1 MAKGTNSDEFMVLSR
16 VRTGLKREFA
26 FAMKAQSEIDCSLGR
41 TRGGSK
47 NRNEAPVQEIPVG
60 KKARKTG
67 LEDVGG
73 VMSEEEAKSD
83 VVDLVSDDE
92 PRVLVGELESVKSV
106 VDTVIDDDETLLV
119 DENLNEEKDKVV
131 NEIEMEICET
141 KEDKNDGANEE
152 KEKVVNEI
160 EMEICETKEEQKED
174 KNNTLFDD
182 GANVSVSVRKR
193 KKVTLEK
200 PVRRFTRSALK
211 QKDEETK
218 DNNVVGIVDNVVNRE
233 TDVLPVMS
241 TPTPMKLSKSGLK
254 KFPVKLKD
262 FLATGILEGLK
273 VRYVK
278 GQKARKPG
286 EKDLPGV
293 IRDAGVLC
301 FCESCKGT
309 KVVTPTVFELHAGS
323 ANKRPPEYTYLENGR
338 PLRDVMNACL
348 GFSLDKL
355 DEAVQL
361 VLGDFTLQKS
371 NICFNCRGPISES
384 SNGVS
389 KLVCNSCMELNEAQT
404 SSQLQTAAT
413 CSKSI
418 PPVVQPRSPETVVV
432 PESLNTGMAVPK
444 SLNNEMAVPKS
455 LNTEMVVPNSLN
467 SEMAVPESSNTQM
480 IPKGLSTRMKQSA
493 SRGKSRGKITRKD
506 LGLHKLVFEEDVLED
521 GTEVAYYS
529 HGKKLLV
536 GHKQGYGIKCSCCDT
551 EISASQFEAHAGWAS
566 RRKPYLHI
574 YTSNG
579 VSLHELSLSISKDRR
594 FAASDND
601 DLCSICQDGGDLLC
615 CDGCPRA
622 FHIDCVP
629 LPCIPSGTWY
639 CKYCQNN
646 FQMES
651 NVQRNVNALA
661 AGRIAGVDPLEQ
673 ISRRCIRIVKSVA
686 VDHGGCALC
695 GGHDFTKLF
704 SPRTVMICDQC
715 EREFHVGCLKEN
727 NMQNL
732 EELPEGDWFCST
744 SCNHI
749 HSSLVNLV
757 ASGEN
762 SLPDSIISLIKK
774 KRDTGAKEK
783 GADTGAEEKCADT
796 VAEEKGA
803 DTVAEENSADS
814 VAEEK
819 GADTVAEEK
828 GADTVAEEKGADTDA
843 EEKGADTDAEEKGAD
858 TDAEEKGADT
868 GAEEKGGDTGAE
880 EKGGDT
886 GGEEKGADTGVEEK
900 VGDTGVGPDIK
911 WRVLSWRL
919 VASGENKQLSNEYRQ
934 VLSKAVSI
942 FHEQF
947 DPIVDSSSGRDFIPA
962 MLFGKNI
969 HGQDF
974 AGMYCAVLTVNQ
986 VVVSAGVFRVFGPE
1000 VAELPLVA
1008 TDGKYQGQ
1016 GYFQCLFSCIE
1027 RLLRSLSVK
1036 NLVLPAAEEA
1046 KYIWTN
1052 KFKFTKLEQDEINNY
1067 KRFYRMMVFQ
1077 GTSTLQK
1084 PVCALPS
1091 TSTEETV

>member
-1 MAKGTNSDEFMVLSR
+1 MAKGTDSDEFMVLSR

-26 FAMKAQSEIDCSLGR
+26 FAMKAQSEIDGSLGR

-60 KKARKTG
+60 KKQRKTG

-92 PRVLVGELESVKSV
+92 PRVLIGELESVKSV
-106 VDTVIDDDETLLV
+106 VETVIDDDETLLV
-119 DENLNEEKDKVV
+119 DENLKEE
-131 NEIEMEICET
+131 N
-141 KEDKNDGANEE
+141 E

-174 KNNTLFDD
+174 KNNTLCDD
-182 GANVSVSVRKR
+182 VANVSVR
-193 KKVTLEK
+193 KKKKVSPLEK
-200 PVRRFTRSALK
+200 PMRRFTRSALK
-211 QKDEETK
+211 QKDEENK
-218 DNNVVGIVDNVVNRE
+218 DNVVGMDDNVVRRE
-233 TDVLPVMS
+233 TDVVATL
-241 TPTPMKLSKSGLK
+241 TPMKLSKSGLMK
-254 KFPVKLKD
+254 RFPVKLKD
-262 FLATGILEGLK
+262 LLATGILEGLK
-273 VRYVK
+273 VKYIK

-286 EKDLPGV
+286 EKELPGV
-293 IRDAGVLC
+293 IKDSGVLC
-301 FCESCKGT
+301 FCDSCKGT

-323 ANKRPPEYTYLENGR
+323 ANKRPPEYTYLENGK
-338 PLRDVMNACL
+338 PLRDVMNACC

-361 VLGDFTLQKS
+361 VLGDFTMQKS
-371 NICFNCRGPISES
+371 NICFSCRGPISES

-389 KLVCNSCMELNEAQT
+389 KLVCNSCMEMNEAQT
-404 SSQLQTAAT
+404 SSQLQTVAT

-432 PESLNTGMAVPK
+432 PESLDTGMEVP
-444 SLNNEMAVPKS
+444 NS
-455 LNTEMVVPNSLN
+455 LNTEMAVPNSLN

-480 IPKGLSTRMKQSA
+480 VPKALSTRMKQSA
-493 SRGKSRGKITRKD
+493 SRGKSRGKLTRKD
-506 LGLHKLVFEEDVLED
+506 LGLHKLVFEEDVLEN
-521 GTEVAYYS
+521 GTELAYYS

-536 GHKQGYGIKCSCCDT
+536 GTKQGYGIRCSCCDT

-579 VSLHELSLSISKDRR
+579 VSLHELSLNISKDRR
-594 FAASDND
+594 FSASDND

-629 LPCIPSGTWY
+629 LPGIPSGSWY

-651 NVQRNVNALA
+651 NVQRNKNALA
-661 AGRIAGVDPLEQ
+661 AGRIEGVDPLEQ
-673 ISRRCIRIVKSVA
+673 INRRCIRIVKSVA
-686 VDHGGCALC
+686 VGHGGCALC
-695 GGHDFTKLF
+695 GCHDFTKMF
-704 SPRTVMICDQC
+704 GPRIVMICDQC
-715 EREFHVGCLKEN
+715 EREFHVGCLKEH

-732 EELPEGDWFCST
+732 EELPEGDWFCSP
-744 SCNHI
+744 SCSHI

-757 ASGEN
+757 TSGEN
-762 SLPDSIISLIKK
+762 SLPDSSLSLIKK
-774 KRDTGAKEK
+774 KHDKCAKEKGADTGTEEKGADSGAEAK
-783 GADTGAEEKCADT
+783 GADTGAEEKSADT
-796 VAEEKGA
+796 VG
-803 DTVAEENSADS
+803 
-814 VAEEK
+814 
-819 GADTVAEEK
+819 
-828 GADTVAEEKGADTDA
+828 
-843 EEKGADTDAEEKGAD
+843 
-858 TDAEEKGADT
+858 EEKGADT
-868 GAEEKGGDTGAE
+868 GAEEKGTDTGTE

-886 GGEEKGADTGVEEK
+886 GSEEESVDTGVEEKGAYTGVEEKGADTGVEEK
-900 VGDTGVGPDIK
+900 GADTGIEEKVGDTGVDLDIK
-911 WRVLSWRL
+911 WRVLNWKL

-947 DPIVDSSSGRDFIPA
+947 SPIVDSSSGRDFIPT

-969 HGQDF
+969 RGQDF

-1008 TDGKYQGQ
+1008 TDAEYQGQ

-1052 KFKFTKLEQDEINNY
+1052 KFGFTKLELDEINSY
-1067 KRFYRMMVFQ
+1067 KKFYRMMVFQ
-1077 GTSTLQK
+1077 GTSILQK

-1091 TSTEETV
+1091 TSKEEIV